1 MSQIIEKKYFSA
13 TDLKNKTK
21 NVLDTTQDLWEVFI
35 MNNNKPKAVIVSI
48 EKYNKM
54 NEYYIPEVEAD
65 KWEKQSI
72 AKYEKQKKEWKLEF
86 ISSDVFF
93 NSLKNV

>member
-1 MSQIIEKKYFSA
+1 MNKIIERQYFSA

-21 NVLDTTQDLWEVFI
+21 SVLDTTQDLWEVFI
-35 MNNNKPKAVIVSI
+35 MNNNKPKVVIMSI
-48 EKYNKM
+48 EKYNNINK
-54 NEYYIPEVEAD
+54 YYIPEVEPD
-65 KWEKQSI
+65 EWEKQSI
-72 AKYEKQKKEWKLEF
+72 AEYEKQKKEWNLEF